1 MLGSNPYVCRSY
13 GGKTDGGAFLPG
25 GPNLFK
31 TFIKVK
37 YTLSGE
43 ISLGKS
49 ILWGKFLSPSQYF
62 SSDAINIFDLS

>member
-13 GGKTDGGAFLPG
+13 GGKTDSGAFLPG

-37 YTLSGE
+37 YTLSGK
-43 ISLGKS
+43 ISLRKLFCHLANIS
-49 ILWGKFLSPSQYF
+49 SLFADENFFLR
-62 SSDAINIFDLS
+62 